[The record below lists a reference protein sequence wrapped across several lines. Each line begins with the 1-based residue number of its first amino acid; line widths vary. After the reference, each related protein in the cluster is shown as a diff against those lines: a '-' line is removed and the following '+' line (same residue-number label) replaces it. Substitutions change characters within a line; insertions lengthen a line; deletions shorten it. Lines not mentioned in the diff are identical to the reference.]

1 MLMES
6 PVIYFAGISTV
17 LGAQYLIPT
26 YQTRAYSMSLIWGAV
41 ASIVAN
47 ILLIPVFHLYG
58 AILSTLLAEMV
69 VYAYQLYV
77 IKKTNQLK
85 IQVLYQGTGKYL
97 LAGAIM
103 FVVVFLLDKK
113 LSSSI
118 LSLGIEVVIGMVIYV
133 GLILIMRTRLI
144 DVVRHGV
151 KL

>member
-1 MLMES
+1 MES

-77 IKKTNQLK
+77 IKKTSQLK
-85 IQVLYQGTGKYL
+85 IQILYQGTGKYL

>member
-77 IKKTNQLK
+77 IR
-85 IQVLYQGTGKYL
+85 KYL